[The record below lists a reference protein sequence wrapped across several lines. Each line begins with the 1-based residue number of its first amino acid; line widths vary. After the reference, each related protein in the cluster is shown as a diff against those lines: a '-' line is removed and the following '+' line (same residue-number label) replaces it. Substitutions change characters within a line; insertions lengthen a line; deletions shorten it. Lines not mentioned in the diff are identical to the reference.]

1 MSTVQLFLCGDVM
14 TGRGIDQIQLSPGK
28 PLLHESYVHS
38 ALDYVALAERKSG
51 PIPRGVPPGY
61 IWGDALGELERRR
74 PDVRLVN
81 LETAVTA
88 SDDAWP
94 GKSVHYRMH
103 PANTACLTAAGV
115 DCAVLA
121 NNHVLD
127 WGHPGLAE
135 TLTTLHQAGIGVAG
149 AGRNAHEAAKP
160 AELDVRAGGRVV
172 VFAFAMTS
180 AGTPAAWEATRSRSG
195 VCVLPDCSAASAEL
209 IGIRIAEHRRA
220 GDVVVV
226 SIHWGP
232 NWGYEVNSA
241 RQQFARTLI
250 DRAGVD
256 VVHGHSS
263 HHPMAIEMHAGKP
276 ILYGC
281 GDFINDYEGI
291 GGYEEYRP
299 DLTLMYFVTLDPASG
314 GAADL
319 RLVPLCRKQFRLYHA
334 CEADLAWLL
343 AMLNREGARTG
354 TRAAR
359 SGEHEMRIGCRSG

>member
-28 PLLHESYVHS
+28 PLLHEAYVHS
-38 ALDYVALAERKSG
+38 ALDYVALAEQKNG

-61 IWGDALGELERRR
+61 VWGDGLGELERRR

-81 LETAVTA
+81 LETAVTE

-94 GKSVHYRMH
+94 GKTVHYRMH

-127 WGHPGLAE
+127 WGHSGLAE
-135 TLTTLHQAGIGVAG
+135 TLTTLQKAGICVAG
-149 AGRNAHEAAKP
+149 AGRDEREAAKP
-160 AELDVRAGGRVV
+160 AVLATRAGGRVL

-180 AGTPAAWEATRSRSG
+180 AGTPAGWAATPRRPG
-195 VCVLPDCSAASAEL
+195 VCMLPDCSGASAEF
-209 IGIRIAEHRRA
+209 IGTRIAEYRRP

-232 NWGYEVNSA
+232 NWGYEVDPA
-241 RQQFARTLI
+241 RQGFARALI

-256 VVHGHSS
+256 IVHGHSS
-263 HHPMAIEMHAGKP
+263 HHPIAVEMHASKP
-276 ILYGC
+276 ILHGC

-291 GGYEEYRP
+291 RGHDAYRP
-299 DLTLMYFVTLDPASG
+299 DLALMVFVSLDPTG
-314 GAADL
+314 GRAADL
-319 RLVPLCRKQFRLYHA
+319 RVVPLCRKQFRLYHA
-334 CEADLAWLL
+334 CETDLAWLL
-343 AMLNREGARTG
+343 MMLNREGAATG
-354 TRAAR
+354 TRADR
-359 SGEHEMRIGCRSG
+359 SGEHELRIGFLPA